1 MCGLFKATKE
11 IIGEARTCVRA
22 LQESRY
28 HTKQLTFLYMLKDAL
43 ERGLD
48 T

>member
-1 MCGLFKATKE
+1 MAQESDRWIVGRGSMRDLVKAAKE

-28 HTKQLTFLYMLKDAL
+28 HTK
-43 ERGLD
+43 
-48 T
+48 